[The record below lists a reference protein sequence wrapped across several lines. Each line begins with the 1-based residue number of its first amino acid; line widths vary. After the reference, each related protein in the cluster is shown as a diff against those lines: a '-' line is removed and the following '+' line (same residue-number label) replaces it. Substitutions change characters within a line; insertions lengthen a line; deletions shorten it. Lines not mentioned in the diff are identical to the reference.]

1 MVALSADQRA
11 AAGQLCALAVAYSPP
26 FVAEAVAEDEL
37 PVIACALHA
46 IRAPAELRRLVLR
59 RAWQMVPDGL
69 SRAAGSTAALLGMFR
84 SAAFEVPAHMPE
96 IFPVWRGVVAHS
108 LARARW
114 GLSWSLRRGIAARYA
129 VLQQA
134 MGFPGSP
141 WVLRR
146 MVWRRD
152 VVFFSDVC
160 GEAEV
165 IVDAAPAGDVDGDLL
180 EWGQDAAA
188 EGARLAEW
196 ARDLVGLWDRGGG
209 ALHDH
214 PLWARDLVRRFLAAR
229 S

>member
-1 MVALSADQRA
+1 MSADQRA
-11 AAGQLCALAVAYSPP
+11 AAGRLCALAAAYSPP

-59 RAWQMVPDGL
+59 RAWVMVPAGL
-69 SRAAGSTAALLGMFR
+69 SRAAGSTAALVGMFR
-84 SAAFEVPAHMPE
+84 SAAFEPPAGMPE

-114 GLSWSLRRGIAARYA
+114 GLSWSLRRGIAARNA
-129 VLQQA
+129 LLHQA
-134 MGFPGSP
+134 MGVPGSP

-146 MVWRRD
+146 MVRRRD
-152 VVFFSDVC
+152 VVFFSDVR

-165 IVDAAPAGDVDGDLL
+165 IVDAAPEGDVDGDLL
-180 EWGQDAAA
+180 EWRQDAAA
-188 EGARLAEW
+188 EGEHLAEW
-196 ARDLVGLWDRGGG
+196 ARGLVDLWDRGGG
-209 ALHDH
+209 ALHEH
-214 PLWARDLVRRFLAAR
+214 PLWARDLVRRLLAAP